1 MSASCET
8 VQCIQ
13 QKRGEETDMRR
24 LFVFLIIL
32 MLIAGCG
39 DEPTKQETTG
49 YGRMKV
55 SAFDAPPPSGVEHI
69 YLTITEVSVHSSD
82 RGWVTLAEPNATYDF
97 LELINGATAVLAD
110 TTLEAGHYTQ
120 MRLVVGET
128 NEIVVDGE
136 IYPLTIPSG
145 EQSGVKLNLN
155 VEVAEDEL
163 IEVLVDFDASKS
175 ITWTPKKYMLRPSF
189 RTFTRVVS
197 GTLSG
202 TVKDAAGVDIPNALV
217 EASSSDDTISTVTDS
232 TGAYTLILVEG
243 IYDLEASAEG
253 YTSSDPSYAGV
264 EMEAGVDLT
273 GYDFALQK

>member
-1 MSASCET
+1 MKGLLIS
-8 VQCIQ
+8 
-13 QKRGEETDMRR
+13 
-24 LFVFLIIL
+24 LIIL

-55 SAFDAPPPSGVEHI
+55 SAFDAPPPSGIEHI
-69 YLTITEVSVHSSD
+69 YLMIAEVSVHSSD
-82 RGWVTLAEPNATYDF
+82 RGWVILAEPNETYDF

-120 MRLVVGET
+120 MRLVLGEA

-136 IYPLTIPSG
+136 PHPLTIPSG

-155 VEVAEDEL
+155 VEVSDDEL

-189 RTFTRVVS
+189 KTFTRVVS

-202 TVKDAAGVDIPNALV
+202 VVKDAAGVGILNALV
-217 EASSSDDTISTVTDS
+217 EASSSDDMVSTVTDS
-232 TGAYTLILVEG
+232 TGAYTLILIEG
-243 IYDLEASAEG
+243 TYDLEASAEA

-264 EMEAGVDLT
+264 KMEAGSDLT
-273 GYDFALQK
+273 GYDFTLQQ